1 MSIITLVGTQWGDE
15 GKGKLVDLLAEDAQL
30 VVRYQGGNNAG
41 HTVVHKGQEFI
52 FHLVPSGI
60 LHPGTLCIL
69 GNGVV
74 IDPEAL
80 IEEMG
85 ILTERGV
92 ILSNLRI
99 SERAHL
105 IMPYHRFLD
114 ELQEQARG
122 DKRIGTTSR
131 GIGPVYVDKVGRC
144 GIRVADLLE
153 EGSFEELLARNLAE
167 KNLLFE
173 KIYNTKQ
180 CDKDEILSDYLGYAE
195 QLKEYISDVSSVIH
209 KAYREGSNILFEG
222 AQGTL
227 LDLDEGT
234 YPYVTS
240 SHPIAGGASIGTG
253 IGPTKIDR
261 VVGAAKAYTTR
272 VGEGPFP
279 IEELGPVGQRM
290 REEGREYGATTGRPR
305 RCGWFDVVA
314 VRHAVQANG
323 LASIAITKLD
333 ILGGLG
339 KIKICT
345 GYRYK
350 GSLIRNFPS
359 SIRVIQEC
367 QPVYEEMDGWDD
379 DISQAETYDEL
390 PNATRTYL
398 ARIQELLGVRISI
411 ISVGPERGQTI
422 ILENPWTSEKMSA
435 ER

>member
-1 MSIITLVGTQWGDE
+1 MSIIALVGTQWGDE

-52 FHLVPSGI
+52 FHLMPSGI

-80 IEEMG
+80 IEEMR

-92 ILSNLRI
+92 ALSNLRI

-105 IMPYHRFLD
+105 IMPYHRLLD

-144 GIRVADLLE
+144 GIRMVDLLE
-153 EGSFEELLARNLAE
+153 EDSFEELLARNLEE

-180 CDKDEILSDYLGYAE
+180 CGKDEILSDYLGYAE
-195 QLKEYISDVSSVIH
+195 QLKEYISDVSSIIH
-209 KAYREGSNILFEG
+209 KAYREGANILFEG

-253 IGPTKIDR
+253 IGPTKIDK
-261 VVGAAKAYTTR
+261 VVGVAKAYTTR

-279 IEELGPVGQRM
+279 IEELGPIGQRM
-290 REEGREYGATTGRPR
+290 REKGREYGATTGRPR
-305 RCGWFDVVA
+305 RCGWFDAVA

-350 GSLIRNFPS
+350 GNLIKNFPS
-359 SIRVIQEC
+359 SIRIIQEC

-379 DISQAETYDEL
+379 DISQAEIYDDL
-390 PNATRTYL
+390 PDATRRYL

-411 ISVGPERGQTI
+411 ISVGSERGQTI
-422 ILENPWTSEKMSA
+422 ILENPWASEKMSA